1 MVAHVVADR
10 LKVVCVM
17 STVKIAMKV
26 LRHWAAALGVLIL
39 LVGFVGAPGAH
50 SVEPTCKPQ
59 TTLGSD
65 VALHVRYAR
74 AAGTSF
80 AWADIGTGRPL
91 LLLNGTGSPMA
102 EWDPALLAGLAKGRR
117 VVVIDYPGVGLSGSA
132 PGRITFSAMAD
143 WSANLIREL
152 GLGTPDVL
160 GWSMGGFIAQ
170 QLAIRHPD
178 SVRRLVLA
186 GTNAGGPSAVLGPTW
201 VQQADSNAD
210 GSIRSYLI
218 TNYPRTTCA
227 QRAGRE
233 FIRRITTAVNSGRY
247 PVESTPART
256 YNALVDAEDPWLES
270 SVNVRALARIVV
282 PTLVITGNRD
292 VITPPANS
300 RIIERAIPGS
310 RLVILPGA
318 GHSFLFQKPAL
329 VARIVL
335 DFLNAT
341 S

>member
-1 MVAHVVADR
+1 MPI
-10 LKVVCVM
+10 
-17 STVKIAMKV
+17 VKIAMNMLWQWV
-26 LRHWAAALGVLIL
+26 APICALIL
-39 LVGFVGAPGAH
+39 FAGFVGAPRAAA
-50 SVEPTCKPQ
+50 VEPTCKPQ
-59 TTLGSD
+59 TALRSD
-65 VALHVRYAR
+65 VALNVRYAQ
-74 AAGTSF
+74 AAGTNF

-102 EWDPALLAGLAKGRR
+102 EWDPALLAGLAKDRR
-117 VVVIDYPGVGLSGSA
+117 VVVIDYPGLGLSSPA

-143 WSANLIREL
+143 WTADLITVL
-152 GLGTPDVL
+152 GLGAPDVL

-170 QLAIRHPD
+170 QLAIRHPEL
-178 SVRRLVLA
+178 VRRLVLA

-201 VQQADSNAD
+201 VQQADSNSD

-233 FIRRITTAVNSGRY
+233 FIKRITMAVNSGRY

-270 SVNVRALARIVV
+270 SVNVSALARIVI
-282 PTLVITGNRD
+282 PTLVITGSKD

-300 RIIERAIPGS
+300 RIIARAILGS
-310 RLVILPGA
+310 RLVLLPGA

-335 DFLNAT
+335 DFLDAT